1 MKIVDKF
8 ITAGGS
14 YAAEYPPSERFLKES
29 SLVRR
34 LNDQWAADFSQQVF
48 NKEYNSIAW

>member
-14 YAAEYPPSERFLKES
+14 YAAEYPPSERFSKES
-29 SLVRR
+29 SFIRR
-34 LNDQWAADFSQQVF
+34 LNDQWAADFSQVV